1 MFFAAFFVG
10 VTHKNSFWLLQI
22 ISSRLEW
29 AYLFSTLEQ
38 KALFM
43 DSPASSSDFIAL
55 SCPLGD
61 APCQFLQEL
70 QRLREEVDL
79 LKEQVSTDA
88 LTGLY
93 NFRFFSDALPLEME
107 RASRSFQPLSLVIL
121 DIDHFK
127 AFNDRWGHELGNRA
141 LTHVAKLIALTVRK
155 LDFACRFGGE
165 EFVILLPNTDLRQ
178 AFSVAERL
186 REMIATTPL
195 VHEQE
200 SIIITASLGVD
211 EYRGNHSDSPEGF
224 IERVDTWLYQAKH
237 AGRNCVKGPVIAPA
251 DVSTTVTTE
260 EKDALFGAFGSGN

>member
-1 MFFAAFFVG
+1 
-10 VTHKNSFWLLQI
+10 
-22 ISSRLEW
+22 
-29 AYLFSTLEQ
+29 
-38 KALFM
+38 M
-43 DSPASSSDFIAL
+43 DSSASPPDVVAL

-70 QRLREEVDL
+70 QTLRQEVDL
-79 LKEQVSTDA
+79 LKEQVRTDA

-107 RASRSFQPLSLVIL
+107 RASRSFQPLSLIVL

-127 AFNDRWGHELGNRA
+127 GFNDRWGHELGNRA
-141 LTHVAKLIALTVRK
+141 LAHIAQLIALTIRK

-178 AFSVAERL
+178 AVNVAERL
-186 REMIATTPL
+186 REIIAISPL
-195 VHEQE
+195 EHEQE
-200 SIIITASLGVD
+200 SIVITASLGVD

-237 AGRNCVKGPVIAPA
+237 AGRNCVKSPVVEPA

-260 EKDALFGAFGSGN
+260 EKDALFGVFGSDK